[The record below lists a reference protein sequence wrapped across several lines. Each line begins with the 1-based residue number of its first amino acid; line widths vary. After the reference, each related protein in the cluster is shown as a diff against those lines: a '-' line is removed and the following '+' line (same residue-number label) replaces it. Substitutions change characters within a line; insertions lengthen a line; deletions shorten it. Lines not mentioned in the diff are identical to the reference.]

1 LIITLITDFGS
12 LGPYVGSMKGV
23 MLSINPGLKIIDISH
38 NVSPQ
43 NVEEA
48 AFILKH
54 AYSFFPVGTI
64 HVVVVDPGVGT
75 GRPIL
80 AVQTDHYTFLAP
92 DNGVLKYIFD
102 ENSRIGVFKVT
113 NKKLFLK
120 RVSSTFHGRDIFAP
134 VAAHLSKGIPIE
146 TVGEPFTEYIRGE
159 VKRPA
164 VGPHRISGEI
174 IYIDRFGNGITN
186 IGEDLLGEKKKL
198 QILVRDTII
207 KNLSTTYSDVP
218 NGEVLALIGSSGTL
232 EISVSHGNAKGQ
244 FGISAGDPVTVTF
257 NRIDS

>member
-1 LIITLITDFGS
+1 MIITLITDFGS
-12 LGPYVGSMKGV
+12 FGPYMGSMKGV
-23 MLSINPGLKIIDISH
+23 MLSINPDLEIVDISH

-48 AFILKH
+48 AFILKNV
-54 AYSFFPVGTI
+54 YSFFPVGTI

-75 GRPIL
+75 SRSIL

-102 ENSRIGVFKVT
+102 ENLRTRVFKVA

-146 TVGEPFTEYIRGE
+146 TVGEPFTEYIRGK

-164 VGPHRISGEI
+164 VEPHRISGEI

-186 IGEDLLGEKKKL
+186 IREDLLGEKKNL
-198 QILVRDTII
+198 QILVQDTLI

-218 NGEVLALIGSSGTL
+218 NGEVLALIGSSETL
-232 EISVSHGNAKGQ
+232 EISVNHGNAKEQ
-244 FGISAGDPVTVTF
+244 LGISVGDPVTVTF
-257 NRIDS
+257 DL